1 MRGRSSARTGG
12 SVGARGI
19 SVVARRARE
28 RGGAR
33 ADDSVPASRWTRE
46 WTLRHE
52 PQRADTQQTSQRAVC
67 AHAAQV
73 RCQAHDRQR
82 PVYAIWGHPP
92 PFHNGPWGFEDGSV
106 LKTIVRFETVD
117 VQRHAVLKTPP
128 FQNAPAVSERLRFRT
143 LAAFWKRR
151 WLQNP
156 DSVFRTL
163 SDSKPLTSRPGSWR
177 APHGAGRK
185 HIRSP
190 NNPPRHA
197 PEAHGT

>member
-52 PQRADTQQTSQRAVC
+52 PQRADTLQTSQRAVC
-67 AHAAQV
+67 THAAQV

-82 PVYAIWGHPP
+82 PVYAERGGLSGAWARL
-92 PFHNGPWGFEDGSV
+92 PFADLQRPQR
-106 LKTIVRFETVD
+106 KD
-117 VQRHAVLKTPP
+117 V
-128 FQNAPAVSERLRFRT
+128 E
-143 LAAFWKRR
+143 
-151 WLQNP
+151 
-156 DSVFRTL
+156 
-163 SDSKPLTSRPGSWR
+163 G
-177 APHGAGRK
+177 
-185 HIRSP
+185 
-190 NNPPRHA
+190 
-197 PEAHGT
+197 